1 MTKDHFGL
9 RSIGIIKKRQL
20 ISRRNMPEDIT
31 RARKTCVSNRSVAQT
46 SGTSGLGLN
55 FIGQCILKLGLL
67 FEFGATGVRS
77 IVISASVD
85 CMPVCSLTY
94 ITKST

>member
-9 RSIGIIKKRQL
+9 RSIGLYNKKTTTY
-20 ISRRNMPEDIT
+20 IGRNMPEDIT

-46 SGTSGLGLN
+46 SGTSGLN
-55 FIGQCILKLGLL
+55 FIGQCMLKLGLL

-77 IVISASVD
+77 IVISVSVD